1 MRKQLLMAML
11 GLVSV
16 SSLTVPASA
25 EGLLVVGAN
34 VIIAPSSQ
42 YDGDKEWSAAT
53 WVYNTGINYGGG
65 DTENPFFNIINGVP
79 ATDANGH
86 EWYEAE
92 YDTATVG
99 FNVETNEPIKW
110 EVHSAPFSSDENY
123 NGRPSYRWTTTDIM
137 ADIYFRRT
145 FSTTQLL
152 SGDVYLACGHDDA
165 PCEYYINGVLVFQ
178 KTGFEVDHWNYT
190 YDPETNELVDSVPV
204 YKNGWNN
211 SEFVKLTDEQKAL
224 IKLGGEENLL
234 AVHVHQNWGGA
245 FADCGLYTSVPGGV
259 DMGYVTPWTGKVL
272 FNSWGGYSDA
282 DRHGWEKLYEAQADD
297 QYTIHLQG
305 VNPGEWGQ
313 QVHFKTPIKL
323 SAEKEYTLK
332 MKLGSNKTLENVVI
346 KVTENDNDEKEAAFE
361 TYRIENTELNEVELG
376 ILGTEINNMKIVFNF
391 ATEEA
396 GTDVTISEM
405 TLTDESDG
413 TELWVGT
420 SYFNYCYVTD
430 IDTITSEEDMSET
443 YEVKHIKDPEIEGR
457 VETMSWTQA
466 DFDDSMWSDQ
476 AMPMGNAGYMPEIQS
491 IWPGQMGHLD
501 YTGDGAEGNNTNYWV
516 RRTFVLD
523 KVNERLSY
531 SLNVCHDDTYETY
544 VNGHLLQKYDGW
556 TNGKNPKQVHIPAKY
571 LREGNN
577 VIATY
582 IQQNWGGRFYDC
594 GINVEEVN
602 YDECANLLKA
612 AIALGETEATITKAM
627 KANLDSLVAAGRNE
641 LEVNKDAAEV
651 KEYAKNLEAS
661 IKTILGYAS
670 DVNVL
675 MQTID
680 ICNNTQDNGYLK
692 ETLDMVKVKVDS
704 CENNGQTNDLLGQ
717 LRLARR
723 RNALE
728 RHTEAYVGSQPA
740 AYNAETATGEYD
752 EGEYYFYNVGQRLY
766 LTGAENWGTHLGL
779 AYASN
784 AFRLINVNRNN
795 EPLERGYRIQTMRP
809 NGSIGVNDFINYG
822 GYVDCDTDD
831 AWEFMPVE
839 GKPNVF
845 NIVRVTSNPE
855 NGYIML
861 GYRDG
866 KDNSFGLS
874 YNVVDTDMRTVESE
888 NNQWMLISKKEMDE
902 MMATATAE
910 QPVEATHLITNPGF
924 DQRLT
929 VENWNTYGMQKGT
942 NDNGEENAGLGVW
955 GRGGNHP
962 DFVMEAWNCVTGTI
976 VQDIFMDTGILPGW
990 YTLSAQAYYRDGS
1003 YEHHIEK
1010 YLAGEELERN
1020 AFLMAGEGEGM
1031 VKGDINLIT
1040 DYANKVPG
1048 LGRLDASG
1056 TVRMPDACWSA
1067 AEEYFWYG
1075 CYWTKPLLFEVT
1087 KENLGLIT
1095 IGIIKEG
1102 AVKHDWIVAD
1112 NFRLKYYGTEKPT
1125 AIENVD
1131 EVVTP
1136 SLQGGAAIYNLQGQ
1150 RLNHVQKGVNIVGGK
1165 KILVK

>member
-1 MRKQLLMAML
+1 MAML
-11 GLVSV
+11 GLVSA

-53 WVYNTGINYGGG
+53 WVYNTGINYGTGNT
-65 DTENPFFNIINGVP
+65 DNPFYNIINGVP
-79 ATDANGH
+79 ATDANGY
-86 EWYEAE
+86 EWYQAE

-99 FNVETNEPIKW
+99 FNEEKNEPIKW
-110 EVHSAPFSSDENY
+110 EVHTAPFSSDEKY
-123 NGRPSYRWTTTDIM
+123 NGRPSYRWTTESIM

-178 KTGFEVDHWNYT
+178 KTGFEVDHWDYT
-190 YDPETNELVDSVPV
+190 YDSETNELVDSIPV

-272 FNSWGGYSDA
+272 FNSWGGYLDA

-332 MKLGSNKTLENVVI
+332 MKLASNKTLENVVV
-346 KVTENDNDEKEAAFE
+346 KVTENDNDEKEAALE
-361 TYRIENTELNEVELG
+361 TYRIDATEPLDVEIGISGVEV
-376 ILGTEINNMKIVFNF
+376 NNMKIAFNF

-430 IDTITSEEDMSET
+430 IDTITSEEDLSET
-443 YEVKHIKDPEIEGR
+443 YEVKQIKDPEIEGR

-491 IWPGQMGHLD
+491 IWPGHMGHLD
-501 YTGDGAEGNNTNYWV
+501 YTGDGNEGRNTNYWV

-670 DVNVL
+670 DVNIL

-680 ICNNTQDNGYLK
+680 ICNRTQDNGYLK

-822 GYVDCDTDD
+822 SYVDCDTDD

-845 NIVRVTSNPE
+845 NIVRVTANPE
-855 NGYIML
+855 NGYNML

-874 YNVVDTDMRTVESE
+874 FNVVDTDMRTVESE

-929 VENWNTYGMQKGT
+929 VDNWLFVMEKGT
-942 NDNGEENAGLGVW
+942 NDNGDESAGLGVW

-962 DFVMEAWNCVTGTI
+962 DFTAEAWNCVTGTI
-976 VQDIFMDTGILPGW
+976 TQDIFDSGILPGW

-1003 YEHHIEK
+1003 YEHHTEK
-1010 YLAGEELERN
+1010 YVAGEDLERN

-1087 KENLGLIT
+1087 EENKGLMT

-1102 AVKHDWIVAD
+1102 AVKYDWVVAD
-1112 NFRLKYYGTEKPT
+1112 NFRLKYYGKEKPT

-1150 RLNHVQKGVNIVGGK
+1150 RLNYVQKGVNIVGGK